1 MIETLR
7 EILEQ
12 SLQRLA
18 ATATAYVPPLLAGLV
33 ILLAALLIAT
43 LVRVVL
49 IRVTRTAWLDRFLAE
64 SGLSSMLGRS
74 KPLQAAPLVVG
85 AIYWLI
91 LLVGLLTALNAF
103 NTSLT
108 NQIVEGV
115 VFLLPK
121 LAAAGL
127 ILLAGAWLA
136 QFLGRSALIWAVNE
150 ELPYP
155 RRLAAA
161 VRVLVVFI
169 AVVVAAEHLNFAR
182 RVFLAAF
189 MLVVGGAALAAS
201 IAVGLGV
208 HGALKRRFERP
219 EARAGDREEK
229 SLWNHL

>member
-7 EILEQ
+7 EILKE

-18 ATATAYVPPLLAGLV
+18 ATATTYVPPLLAGLV
-33 ILLAALLIAT
+33 ILLAAFLIAT
-43 LVRVVL
+43 LVRAVL
-49 IRVTRTAWLDRFLAE
+49 TRITKTPWLDRFLAE
-64 SGLSSMLGRS
+64 SGVSSVLGRS
-74 KPLQAAPLVVG
+74 RPLQTAPLVVAG
-85 AIYWLI
+85 IYWLI

-103 NTSLT
+103 NTALT
-108 NQIVEGV
+108 TQIVEGV

-136 QFLGRSALIWAVNE
+136 QFLARSTLIWAVNE

-161 VRVLVVFI
+161 VRVLIMFV
-169 AVVVAAEHLNFAR
+169 AVVVVSDHLNFAR
-182 RVFLAAF
+182 GVFLAAF
-189 MLVVGGAALAAS
+189 VLVVGGAVLAGS
-201 IAVGLGV
+201 IAAGLGL
-208 HGALKRRFERP
+208 HGALKRRFEQQ
-219 EARAGDREEK
+219 ARAEDSEEK